1 VKRWQVTLVTKEY
14 RQMDVDAADYD
25 SAIAV
30 AIDARIENKMPDD
43 NDQAWFVDWIADWQE
58 VTK

>member
-1 VKRWQVTLVTKEY
+1 MASYVSNKR
-14 RQMDVDAADYD
+14 
-25 SAIAV
+25 
-30 AIDARIENKMPDD
+30 IDARIEKKMPDD

>member
-1 VKRWQVTLVTKEY
+1 MKRWQVTLVTKEY

-25 SAIAV
+25 SAISV
-30 AIDARIENKMPDD
+30 AIDARIENKMPND
-43 NDQAWFVDWIADWQE
+43 NDQEWFVDWIADWQE